1 MANQI
6 GMHNIGLTPQNLGNY
21 QLRHTNNLPSSS
33 SSEDEEEHEVLDE
46 EDNDRSGTVVFT
58 VDSIES

>member
-1 MANQI
+1 MHDI
-6 GMHNIGLTPQNLGNY
+6 GPISQNIGNY

-33 SSEDEEEHEVLDE
+33 SSSEDDEEYEVKDE